1 MSERVPGLPPAAD
14 AKPETSRGRIVVRVV
29 VIVMVVIFFLI
40 GLSSIELFTSAWSNA
55 EKQELA
61 VAEGASF
68 GAQNTDQACL
78 DETIRRVRTSDAWLM
93 ISERGFLQACLED
106 AKVSST
112 FCAGV
117 PVPSDGEA
125 GLEWR
130 LAQCESQE
138 LGLEDA
144 NCGLL
149 YWPIQSY
156 CVERKEARGVAE

>member
-1 MSERVPGLPPAAD
+1 
-14 AKPETSRGRIVVRVV
+14 
-29 VIVMVVIFFLI
+29 MVVIFFLI
-40 GLSSIELFTSAWSNA
+40 GLSSIELFSRAWSNA

-68 GAQNTDQACL
+68 GALNTDQACL
-78 DETIRRVRTSDAWLM
+78 NETIRRARASDAWLM
-93 ISERGFLQACLED
+93 ISEGGFLQACLED
-106 AKVSST
+106 AKASST

-138 LGLEDA
+138 LGLDDA
-144 NCGLL
+144 NCGSL

-156 CVERKEARGVAE
+156 CVERKAARGVAE